1 MVHLYRKEIMV
12 DVSFQQ
18 DMVMAHLDLEVAQVD
33 MEVAPVVHVKTMP
46 FLFTENIE
54 EVQQTPTR
62 PLGTP
67 LRVDHT
73 GGMIQKRSTLL
84 KALN

>member
-1 MVHLYRKEIMV
+1 MV

-18 DMVMAHLDLEVAQVD
+18 DMVVAHLDLEVAQVD
-33 MEVAPVVHVKTMP
+33 MEVAQVVHVETMP
-46 FLFTENIE
+46 LLFTVDIE

-67 LRVDHT
+67 LKMDHT
-73 GGMIQKRSTLL
+73 GGIIRKGTPFKTL
-84 KALN
+84 N